1 MSSQIRY
8 RSMLEKESCGGV
20 GIVTRDSKIEGEIV
34 MIPSCILLAVLKDCM
49 KKEFGRLI
57 AGVDTIAADL
67 KDQKVTVVVDMDA
80 VALVKKMV
88 KVVGIVDRV
97 GWSNGTTRTST
108 WKKKKKKDNKY
119 EEKENRQEEKGE
131 EIDDEE

>member
-1 MSSQIRY
+1 IR
-8 RSMLEKESCGGV
+8 R
-20 GIVTRDSKIEGEIV
+20 I
-34 MIPSCILLAVLKDCM
+34 
-49 KKEFGRLI
+49 
-57 AGVDTIAADL
+57 GVDTIAADL
-67 KDQKVTVVVDMDA
+67 KDKKVTVVVDIDA

-119 EEKENRQEEKGE
+119 EEKENMQEEKGE
-131 EIDDEE
+131 EIDDEEFIGMINFIKLM

>member
-1 MSSQIRY
+1 
-8 RSMLEKESCGGV
+8 
-20 GIVTRDSKIEGEIV
+20 
-34 MIPSCILLAVLKDCM
+34 
-49 KKEFGRLI
+49 
-57 AGVDTIAADL
+57 VDTITSDL
-67 KDQKVTVVVDMDA
+67 KDKKVTVVDMDA

-88 KVVGIVDRV
+88 KVVGIVDIV

-131 EIDDEE
+131 EIDDEECIGMINFIKLM